1 MDVSLARSLSAPNR
15 LPSWEATIGEPLDI
29 EFIAGFAV
37 IAPDPEISRGLYVDA
52 LGLPLDAGPG
62 SNYLHSERISG
73 ARHFGVWPLAEAAQ
87 ACFGKREWPKDV
99 TVPQASVE
107 FEVADA
113 AAVASAAAELRQ
125 AGFDLLHDARQ
136 EPWGQTVARLLSA
149 EGLIVGI
156 SYAPSLHS
164 IG

>member
-1 MDVSLARSLSAPNR
+1 M
-15 LPSWEATIGEPLDI
+15 DI

-37 IAPDPEISRGLYVDA
+37 IAPDPATSRGLYVDA
-52 LGLPLDAGPG
+52 LGLPLEASAG
-62 SNYLHSERISG
+62 SDYFHSEGIAG

-87 ACFGKREWPKDV
+87 ACFGSPDWPEGV

-107 FEVADA
+107 FEVAEP
-113 AAVASAAAELRQ
+113 AAVAAAATELRD
-125 AGFDLLHDARQ
+125 AGFELVHDARE

-156 SYAPSLHS
+156 SYAPWFH
-164 IG
+164 GAA

>member
-1 MDVSLARSLSAPNR
+1 MN
-15 LPSWEATIGEPLDI
+15 I

-37 IAPDPEISRGLYVDA
+37 ITPDPARSRGLYVDA
-52 LGLPLDAGPG
+52 LGLPLEASEG
-62 SNYLHSERISG
+62 SDYFHSERVDG

-87 ACFGKREWPKDV
+87 ACFGNPEWPQDV

-107 FEVADA
+107 FEVADPG
-113 AAVASAAAELRQ
+113 AVAAAAAELRG
-125 AGFDLLHDARQ
+125 AGFELVHDARE

-156 SYAPSLHS
+156 SYAPWFH
-164 IG
+164 GTT